1 MVHKRNY
8 SFLKSFLSTHSPA
21 CGMQANDFNWEI
33 NFKNFVVD
41 SFLSI
46 YGERLSFCILDESYF
61 HKTVHQLVCF
71 EISVNVRYL

>member
-1 MVHKRNY
+1 
-8 SFLKSFLSTHSPA
+8 
-21 CGMQANDFNWEI
+21 MQANDFNWEI

-41 SFLSI
+41 SFLLI